1 MGEKKKKETN
11 LKKTFDSIGNI
22 LFVRRIRVR
31 VMVTKDSGRK
41 KKKKNNH
48 WSIAVI
54 LTRRAIVMLITSRV
68 SCIETHRCPRT
79 FNVWELVR

>member
-1 MGEKKKKETN
+1 MYQKIVNTKIGEINGGKKKKETN

-41 KKKKNNH
+41 KKKKK
-48 WSIAVI
+48 
-54 LTRRAIVMLITSRV
+54 TITGALPS
-68 SCIETHRCPRT
+68 
-79 FNVWELVR
+79 F